1 MRPQA
6 GWGTVAELMEPKF
19 QAAAFFGGPS
29 GPNYPS
35 PRGLLDIPSWQSM
48 GLGEAAQV
56 VEVSAF
62 PDRYNNYA
70 PVAEQILATLTTGTV
85 STAELG
91 QAAAAAERDRLDDER
106 MKLLQA
112 HYSGAVPIDL
122 LKQEQDRIA
131 DQIGDIQHRIEAH
144 HDEYA
149 SARANLDDSLGLL
162 ANIVSIYQRADDAN
176 RRLCNQAF
184 FHRIFIQE
192 DGDVRVEYERP
203 FGSLCDTEEQMN
215 ALNWATEAKKKGE
228 AQTGLRVVTLVE
240 GLNLS
245 HLGSLRRQFSNPKPK
260 LESWIYR
267 WKRGVYRVSQRAEST
282 PIQDVRGPW
291 VRRVGKPQTF
301 LTTAEVD
308 RLVDDYLA
316 GLSVG
321 YLAQKYGVHR
331 ATVSKHLTRN
341 NVVRR
346 QHGLTIE
353 EAAEAVKLH
362 RGGIS
367 MRAIARTLGV
377 DRKQVRVSLV
387 TTGAL

>member
-19 QAAAFFGGPS
+19 QAAALFGGPS
-29 GPNYPS
+29 RPNYPS

-48 GLGEAAQV
+48 GLGEAAQA

-112 HYSGAVPIDL
+112 HYAGAVPIDL

-131 DQIGDIQHRIEAH
+131 NQIGDIQHRIEAH

-260 LESWIYR
+260 LESLISR

-362 RGGIS
+362 GGGIS